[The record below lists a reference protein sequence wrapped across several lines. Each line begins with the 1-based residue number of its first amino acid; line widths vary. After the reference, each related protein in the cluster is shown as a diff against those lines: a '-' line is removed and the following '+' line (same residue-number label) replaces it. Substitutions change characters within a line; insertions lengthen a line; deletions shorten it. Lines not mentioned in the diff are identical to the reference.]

1 MNDDTIKLLKECSSG
16 ICMARDAIDEIL
28 EDVRDDDLKG
38 ILQNSIK
45 EHDALKEDT
54 ENYLKAFH
62 EEPEKPSVIAKGMA
76 HLKSNV
82 KLAADN
88 SDATVADLITDGC
101 NMGIKS
107 LHRYLN
113 QYQAVDKDIKKLAK
127 QIIDVESSLR
137 EQICA
142 YL

>member
-62 EEPEKPSVIAKGMA
+62 EEPEKPSAIAKGMA

-113 QYQAVDKDIKKLAK
+113 QYQAADEETKDIAKKLIK
-127 QIIDVESSLR
+127 QEEELSIHMRSFL
-137 EQICA
+137 
-142 YL
+142 

>member
-62 EEPEKPSVIAKGMA
+62 EESEKPSVIAKGMA

-113 QYQAVDKDIKKLAK
+113 QYQAADKDIKKLAK

>member
-88 SDATVADLITDGC
+88 SDATVADLIT
-101 NMGIKS
+101 

-113 QYQAVDKDIKKLAK
+113 QYQAADKDIKKLTK

>member
-62 EEPEKPSVIAKGMA
+62 EEPEKPSVIGP
-76 HLKSNV
+76 LK
-82 KLAADN
+82 
-88 SDATVADLITDGC
+88 
-101 NMGIKS
+101 
-107 LHRYLN
+107 
-113 QYQAVDKDIKKLAK
+113 
-127 QIIDVESSLR
+127 E
-137 EQICA
+137 
-142 YL
+142 

>member
-101 NMGIKS
+101 NMGVKS
-107 LHRYLN
+107 LNMYLN
-113 QYQAVDKDIKKLAK
+113 QYKAADEVSKDITKRLINLEQKLTEDIRK
-127 QIIDVESSLR
+127 FL
-137 EQICA
+137 
-142 YL
+142 